1 MRLEQGGDS
10 MFGGEP
16 VTHYDEVS
24 PERRDELLDKL
35 ARMVVERGLVTPAIF
50 LLESMKPL
58 SFIGSQVLVFLEPL
72 IKSVFTVREYDEY
85 TRLLEDR
92 SNVERLLLRIEAL
105 EDEARREKERLKQE
119 RKAEREKQRR

>member
-1 MRLEQGGDS
+1 